1 LTVGARL
8 LRGFVTVGALA
19 AAVKV
24 VSLAKE
30 LVVAATFG
38 RAGDLDAFLLALV
51 FPTTVAGIVGGA
63 FHQAVVPLYAS
74 WHLSGERE
82 GADRAIRRAFG
93 AGLLLAVAFASALAL
108 GGGALL
114 ATFATGF
121 DAAALVKAGAM
132 VLALAPL
139 AALAAWTAM
148 AAAPL
153 HAVERYAA
161 VSIVPV
167 FTPLATLAAVAAWG
181 AGGGWPLVIGAL
193 GGAAAEGVALAFV
206 LRARG
211 LPWLP
216 APPSFADPRLRAAL
230 VQVSPAMGGMLLQ
243 TATGVVDQVVASRI
257 EPGSVSALGYALRL
271 VSAPLG
277 LATLAL
283 GTASF
288 AVLSSLRAAEG
299 GERFGRV
306 ARRLAVRVAAVT
318 TAGAVALAVAA
329 PWIVRLLYERGRFE
343 AHDTALVASIVR
355 ILAFM
360 VPPFVVGV
368 LGVKVLA
375 AAGRNR
381 SIVPIAAVNLVAS
394 VVLNLTLVHWLGIRG
409 IAVANVAVYSLSCAQ
424 IWWAVRRGLR
434 EDR

>member
-1 LTVGARL
+1 LTVAARL

-24 VSLAKE
+24 VSLVKE
-30 LVVAATFG
+30 LIVAANFG
-38 RAGDLDAFLLALV
+38 RSSDLDAFLIALV
-51 FPTTVAGIVGGA
+51 FPTTVAGIIGGA
-63 FHQAVVPLYAS
+63 FHQATVPLYAK
-74 WHLSGERE
+74 WRAAGE
-82 GADRAIRRAFG
+82 GDAAVRAVRQAFG
-93 AGLLLAVAFASALAL
+93 AGLVLAVAFAGMLAL

-114 ATFATGF
+114 GAFATGF
-121 DAAALVKAGAM
+121 GPEALAKASSM
-132 VLALAPL
+132 VLLLAPL
-139 AALAAWTAM
+139 SALAAWTAM

-167 FTPLATLAAVAAWG
+167 FTPLATLAALAAWG
-181 AGGGWPLVIGAL
+181 AGGGWPLVAGAL
-193 GGAAAEGVALAFV
+193 CGATVEGVVLAAV
-206 LRARG
+206 LRSRG

-216 APPSFADPRLRAAL
+216 APPSLSDPRLRAAL
-230 VQVSPAMGGMLLQ
+230 VQVSPALGGMLLQ
-243 TATGVVDQVVASRI
+243 TATGVVDQIMAARL
-257 EPGSVSALGYALRL
+257 EAGSVSALGYAQRL

-299 GERFGRV
+299 GVRFGRV
-306 ARRLAVRVAAVT
+306 ATRLAARVAAVT
-318 TAGAVALAVAA
+318 VAGAVAIALAA
-329 PWIVRLLYERGRFE
+329 PWIVRLLYERDRFGAE
-343 AHDTALVASIVR
+343 DTALVASMVR
-355 ILAFM
+355 IFAFM
-360 VPPFVVGV
+360 VPPFVLGV

-381 SIVPIAAVNLVAS
+381 SILPIAAVNLVAS
-394 VVLNLTLVHWLGIRG
+394 IVANLALVHWLGIRG
-409 IAVANVAVYSLSCAQ
+409 IAVANVTVYTLSCAQ
-424 IWWAVRRGLR
+424 IWWAVFRGLR